1 MIKKAGIILLCGV
14 MFAGLC
20 SCGKKT
26 ADEAQKFQVG
36 VAYYNQTDTFLRELI
51 DCFRGDLEE
60 YKTKNLE
67 ISAMVREA
75 GGSEKKQNDQ
85 VEELIDAGCDVLI
98 IYSEKAERLSAETGK
113 PISYICVPD
122 KPDGTS

>member
-14 MFAGLC
+14 ILTGLC
-20 SCGKKT
+20 SCGKKA

-75 GGSEKKQNDQ
+75 GGSEKKQNEQ
-85 VEELIDAGCDVLI
+85 VEELIDAGCDVL
-98 IYSEKAERLSAETGK
+98 
-113 PISYICVPD
+113 CVNLVDRSDPS
-122 KPDGTS
+122 KSSIWPWKTTFR